1 MSRLDALRA
10 RQLTSHQ
17 LMLLAKQTGDPL
29 IAAEADAQ
37 AVVERIRKG
46 PVRLLPREAEVTT
59 VEAARILT
67 AAFSGGKF
75 TGERLL

>member
-10 RQLTSHQ
+10 RKLTSFQ

-37 AVVERIRKG
+37 GVVERIRKS
-46 PVRLLPREAEVTT
+46 PKLLPMEAIITAE
-59 VEAARILT
+59 EAARILT
-67 AAFSGGKF
+67 NALHSR
-75 TGERLL
+75 ERVVS

>member
-1 MSRLDALRA
+1 MSRLDQLRA
-10 RQLTSHQ
+10 RRFTSHQ

-37 AVVERIRKG
+37 AVVERIRRG
-46 PVRLLPREAEVTT
+46 PVRLLPREAEITT
-59 VEAARILT
+59 SQAARMLT
-67 AAFSGGKF
+67 EAFTGGKF

>member
-1 MSRLDALRA
+1 MTLDALRA
-10 RQLTSHQ
+10 KNYSSFQ
-17 LMLLAKQTGDPL
+17 LMLLAKSTGDPL

-37 AVVERIRKG
+37 VVVERIRRG

-67 AAFSGGKF
+67 AAFSAGRF

>member
-10 RQLTSHQ
+10 KGYTSHQ

-37 AVVERIRKG
+37 AVVERLRKG
-46 PVRLLPREAEVTT
+46 PHKLLPLEDVVTAEQ
-59 VEAARILT
+59 AARILT
-67 AAFSGGKF
+67 AAFAEGK
-75 TGERLL
+75 RVAR

>member
-10 RQLTSHQ
+10 RKLTAFQ

-37 AVVERIRKG
+37 AVAEKVRRG
-46 PVRLLPREAEVTT
+46 PHKLLPLEAEVTT
-59 VEAARILT
+59 QAAARQLEE
-67 AAFSGGKF
+67 AFSQY
-75 TGERLL
+75 RQVAR

>member
-10 RQLTSHQ
+10 RKLTSFQ

-37 AVVERIRKG
+37 AVAERIRKS
-46 PVRLLPREAEVTT
+46 PHRLLPLEAEVTT
-59 VEAARILT
+59 LAAARQLE
-67 AAFSGGKF
+67 AAFSHY
-75 TGERLL
+75 RQVAR